1 MGAWQSDENGS
12 YQRRLCS
19 KQVSDQPAFKIEG
32 LSMRKLCDK
41 RREWRRRG
49 GFEGDR
55 GCRDNLSLEGVADR
69 GQTGSASGEIAPDSR
84 GKKIARGD
92 SSPEGGCQNGD
103 SLRYGLCVRRQAL
116 SPSCGFGDNWGRWM
130 VKM

>member
-1 MGAWQSDENGS
+1 MIRGENG
-12 YQRRLCS
+12 
-19 KQVSDQPAFKIEG
+19 AEG
-32 LSMRKLCDK
+32 EALKVT
-41 RREWRRRG
+41 G
-49 GFEGDR
+49 
-55 GCRDNLSLEGVADR
+55 GCRSNLSLEVVADG

-92 SSPEGGCQNGD
+92 SSSEGGCQNRD

-130 VKM
+130 VKMWGM